1 MLQAT
6 LRPLLVSKSLQAR
19 GFEWSLKN
27 VSWDTLPTTPT
38 HALAGGGRKGGGEK
52 QEEKEQDEGAEEEE
66 EGAEPSANV
75 ALAGRYRLDLSAFLF
90 L

>member
-6 LRPLLVSKSLQAR
+6 LRPLLVSKSLQAG

-27 VSWDTLPTTPT
+27 VSWDTHPTAQTPPP
-38 HALAGGGRKGGGEK
+38 ALAGGGGGGGGLS
-52 QEEKEQDEGAEEEE
+52 EEDED
-66 EGAEPSANV
+66 GAEPNV
-75 ALAGRYRLDLSAFLF
+75 ALAGRYRLDLSEFLF

>member
-6 LRPLLVSKSLQAR
+6 LRPLLVSKSLQAG

-27 VSWDTLPTTPT
+27 VSWNTLPTP
-38 HALAGGGRKGGGEK
+38 ALAGGGGGGEK
-52 QEEKEQDEGAEEEE
+52 EDED
-66 EGAEPSANV
+66 GAEPNV
-75 ALAGRYRLDLSAFLF
+75 ALAGRYRLDLSEFLF